1 MADTVGELKIAL
13 TFDNGKLKASQKEV
27 EKETSSLGKKLASG
41 AQNVGKKMAIGIAGA
56 MGSAVAATVAA
67 AKSAFNLYGEY
78 EQLAGGVE
86 TLFGNSASVVM
97 ANADKAFKT
106 AQISANEYMTTIT
119 SFSASLLQSLG
130 GDTQKAAEV
139 ADRAVVDM
147 ADNANKMGTSME
159 SIQNAYQGFAK
170 QNYTMLDNLKLGYG
184 GTKTEM
190 ERLISDASKMTDVQK
205 ELGVAVEDGNMS
217 FANMVNAI
225 SVIQKKMGIA
235 GTSAQE
241 AGKTIQGSFNSMKA
255 SWNNFL
261 TALGNPDADMGK
273 AMNEL
278 MESIGT
284 FLENAMPILEN
295 ILDKIIEYLPVLV
308 EKIIQKLPE
317 LITKLVP
324 KLIEAMVKITFS
336 LIQNIPQL
344 LAAIFQAL
352 ITGVGSLV
360 SSLAQGFADLFGP
373 IGEALGSFFSGVW
386 ETLCNGAQAAW
397 EGIQAIFGGIAEW
410 FGSVFKAAW
419 EGVKAVFETGGKI
432 FTGIVDGI
440 LNGFKVIVNGII
452 SGINAV
458 VAIPFNGINGFLD
471 FLKSIDI
478 LGIKPF
484 DWVSNIAVPQIPLLA
499 QGGYASGATG
509 AVIGEAGSE
518 VVLPLS
524 QNTDNWSGLLA
535 SALAEKFNEE
545 DYGTGR
551 GIVIENQ
558 NFNIDSKLD
567 AENIGHIMMQ
577 SIRRQAR

>member
-13 TFDNGKLKASQKEV
+13 SFDNKSLKTSQKEV
-27 EKETSSLGKKLASG
+27 EKETSSLGQKLVSG
-41 AQNVGKKMAIGIAGA
+41 AKSVGSKMAIGIAGA
-56 MGSAVAATVAA
+56 MGTAVGATVAA
-67 AKSAFNLYGEY
+67 AKSAFSLYGEY

-97 ANADKAFKT
+97 ANADKAFQT
-106 AQISANEYMTTIT
+106 AQISANEYMSTIT

-130 GDTQKAAEV
+130 GDTAKAADY
-139 ADRAVVDM
+139 ANRAVVDM
-147 ADNANKMGTSME
+147 SDNANKMGTSME
-159 SIQNAYQGFAK
+159 AIQNAYQGFAK

-190 ERLISDASKMTDVQK
+190 ERLISDASKLTDVQK
-205 ELGVAVEDGNMS
+205 ELGVSVEEGNMS
-217 FANMVNAI
+217 FGNMVNAI

-241 AGKTIQGSFNSMKA
+241 ASKTIQGSFNSMKA

-295 ILDKIIEYLPVLV
+295 ILDKIIDYLPVLV

-324 KLIEAMVKITFS
+324 KLVEAMVKITFS
-336 LIQNIPQL
+336 LIQNLPQL

-352 ITGVGSLV
+352 ITGIGTLV
-360 SSLAQGFADLFGP
+360 SELAQGFADLFGP

-397 EGIQAIFGGIAEW
+397 EGIMNVFKGIADW
-410 FGSVFKAAW
+410 FGSVFRAAW
-419 EGVKAVFETGGKI
+419 EAVKAVFETGGRI

-440 LNGFKVIVNGII
+440 VNAFKVIVNGII

-458 VAIPFNGINGFLD
+458 VAIPFNAINGFLS

-499 QGGYASGATG
+499 QGGYANGATG

-545 DYGTGR
+545 DYGAGR